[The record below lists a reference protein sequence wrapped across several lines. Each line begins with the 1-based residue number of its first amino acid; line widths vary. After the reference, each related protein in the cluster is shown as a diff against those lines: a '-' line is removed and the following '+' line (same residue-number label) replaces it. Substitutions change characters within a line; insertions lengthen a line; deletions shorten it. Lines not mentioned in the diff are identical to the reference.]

1 MNLTSELYCRLA
13 DVVKWVEFL
22 IVWTLQR
29 QLAKKVRID
38 ELLRLAQGLAAQQ
51 SNGAAVRLWGANLL
65 RLAVAVSSEGRVST
79 EFRQA
84 FVKRTP
90 YVVVFG

>member
-1 MNLTSELYCRLA
+1 MNLKSELYCRLA
-13 DVVKWVEFL
+13 EVVKWIEFL
-22 IVWTLQR
+22 IGWPLQR
-29 QLAKKVRID
+29 QLAKKVRND
-38 ELLRLAQGLAAQQ
+38 ELLKLAQGLGAQQ
-51 SNGAAVRLWGANLL
+51 SNNAAVRLWGANLL

-90 YVVVFG
+90 YVAAFG